1 MMTRVCSEGT
11 TKLGTMYVIM
21 NRNTYSI
28 FWSVLARARL
38 FDVVDADILSY
49 TEQWTEGEGNG
60 QWLNRNRRPGKHLA
74 KVARLAPILRV

>member
-49 TEQWTEGEGNG
+49 TEQ
-60 QWLNRNRRPGKHLA
+60 
-74 KVARLAPILRV
+74 